1 MGTCG
6 KNGKNR
12 TAEGVVEISKNP
24 TDTTRRNKMKDMGI
38 KKKKHVAIRRIVIL
52 CILAVLVLTGTV
64 FSHFGGFGTGESADP
79 KEFAAY
85 AGQISEIAIP
95 DNTRIIALGEATH
108 GNREFQQL
116 KLDVFQIMVEQYG
129 VRAFA
134 LEGDYG
140 GCEAVNRYIHG
151 GDGTAKKAAAAIGF
165 SIYRT
170 DEMED
175 LISWM
180 RSYNETAAE
189 GDDIRFYGFDMQQ
202 TEYNYQFLLEELKS
216 LGHDTAELE
225 KLRVGEEWSALYNR
239 EERVSFLTKLNQELS
254 ERNLASDTDRAM
266 DTAVH
271 LTDILLQNQAMEK
284 AYEENF
290 ADANGIRDQYMADN
304 TMWILAQEE
313 KKGNDR
319 IFITG
324 HNGHLE
330 QSGTYV
336 GGENKVMGNL
346 LTDRIGRDAYF
357 AIGTDFYKTTCNF
370 PTSSGKRVN
379 RTFYSRDPLAKAS
392 RKNDYDVSWLDF
404 SVIPADGGLAE
415 MVNGYIFMGN
425 IGENPMDGLNGIV
438 YRLLPYAYR
447 VWQVPSELYDGM
459 IFVTEAHPISINN

>member
-151 GDGTAKKAAAAIGF
+151 GDGTAKEAAAAIGF
-165 SIYRT
+165 AIYRT

-225 KLRVGEEWSALYNR
+225 ILRDGEEWSALYNR

-254 ERNLASDTDRAM
+254 ERNLASDTDQAM

-313 KKGNDR
+313 KRGNDR

-324 HNGHLE
+324 HNGHME

-346 LTDRIGRDAYF
+346 LTDRIGRNAYF

-379 RTFYSRDPLAKAS
+379 RTFYSRDP
-392 RKNDYDVSWLDF
+392 
-404 SVIPADGGLAE
+404 
-415 MVNGYIFMGN
+415 
-425 IGENPMDGLNGIV
+425 
-438 YRLLPYAYR
+438 
-447 VWQVPSELYDGM
+447 
-459 IFVTEAHPISINN
+459 